1 MTSIVVMSTVIEV
14 GTMRMILLEIVM
26 MKLVMVMVARVV
38 MGCGHERDNDDSDAD
53 CDGNSDDDSVES
65 VIVMIVT
72 NSVMVILT
80 VLEVMRTLMDLAGAL
95 VL

>member
-1 MTSIVVMSTVIEV
+1 MWLMIV
-14 GTMRMILLEIVM
+14 TMRVM
-26 MKLVMVMVARVV
+26 MMTV
-38 MGCGHERDNDDSDAD
+38 DAD
-53 CDGNSDDDSVES
+53 HDGNSEDDSVES

>member
-1 MTSIVVMSTVIEV
+1 MWLMIL
-14 GTMRMILLEIVM
+14 TMRVM
-26 MKLVMVMVARVV
+26 MMT
-38 MGCGHERDNDDSDAD
+38 GDAD
-53 CDGNSDDDSVES
+53 RDGNSEDDSVES

-80 VLEVMRTLMDLAGAL
+80 ALKVMWTLMDLAGAL